1 MKGLVLITKF
11 VIKMNSQNLLF
22 IYWLCLYVEIHI
34 DVMKLYKN
42 ESKGMTNTRYRT
54 MVKSGKWLPKGGLIV
69 GGEKMVT
76 GRLFL
81 RL

>member
-1 MKGLVLITKF
+1 
-11 VIKMNSQNLLF
+11 
-22 IYWLCLYVEIHI
+22 
-34 DVMKLYKN
+34 MKLYKN

-54 MVKSGKWLPKGGLIV
+54 MVKSGKWQPKGGLIV